1 MKFYKYLLLFVL
13 QYFSTSMVLIS
24 QPLIILEYSSQNID
38 QEALKN
44 NSINED
50 FSTHH
55 KVKKNETLSKIIHKY
70 YGNKGLNLTFVQSAI
85 LYKNKSAFV
94 RSNPNFLYA
103 QKNLYLPSIN
113 EIKELIYKRKN
124 KNKPIS
130 NDAQLN
136 KEIYFFGN

>member
-13 QYFSTSMVLIS
+13 QYFSTSMVSIS

-94 RSNPNFLYA
+94 LCIHPLRRNGFTLANCGSRGKKV
-103 QKNLYLPSIN
+103 KNV
-113 EIKELIYKRKN
+113 RKN
-124 KNKPIS
+124 APKN
-130 NDAQLN
+130 A
-136 KEIYFFGN
+136 

>member
-1 MKFYKYLLLFVL
+1 M
-13 QYFSTSMVLIS
+13 
-24 QPLIILEYSSQNID
+24 
-38 QEALKN
+38 
-44 NSINED
+44 
-50 FSTHH
+50 
-55 KVKKNETLSKIIHKY
+55 
-70 YGNKGLNLTFVQSAI
+70 QSAI

>member
-1 MKFYKYLLLFVL
+1 MKFYKYILLFVL

>member
-13 QYFSTSMVLIS
+13 QYFSISMVSIS